1 MNPPFPDPGL
11 GLPGPAT
18 MPEPGPGVA
27 AAPRV
32 EVAGLRAFYGDVEAL
47 AGVDLEV
54 PANAVTALIGAS
66 GSGKTTLLRCI
77 NRLHE
82 EVPRARLEGRVT
94 VDGIDVYGP
103 AIELPA
109 VRRVVGMVFQR
120 PTPFPSM
127 SVYDNVAVGLRLAG
141 ARGPAVRETVV
152 AALEVVGLWDELGHR
167 LGVPAVS
174 LSGGQQQRLC
184 IARALAPDPAVIL
197 MDEPCS
203 ALDPIA
209 TLRIERLIGELT
221 ANHTIVLVT
230 HNMQQAARVADTIV
244 FMMDGRVIE
253 HSPALELF
261 TRPRDVRT
269 ERYVTGNFG

>member
-1 MNPPFPDPGL
+1 
-11 GLPGPAT
+11 